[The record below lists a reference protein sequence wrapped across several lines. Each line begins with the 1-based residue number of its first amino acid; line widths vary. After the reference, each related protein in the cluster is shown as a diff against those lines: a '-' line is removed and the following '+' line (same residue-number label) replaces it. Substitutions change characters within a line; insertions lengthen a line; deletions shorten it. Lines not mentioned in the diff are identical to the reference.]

1 MRRYLSVLV
10 LLIGIVNITGTGCYS
25 NNLKQDPV
33 LDQSWQEESDG
44 RLSWPHYMLNGKIRF
59 TLIADTLSTELL
71 SLIKQGIEY
80 ALDEGAA
87 REISKY
93 DFYHGHFLF
102 KADKDRKQRTVQ
114 TVDGILFHTQERV
127 FYSQETFSKR
137 NIFIGF
143 NGVLEIVPCKF
154 KWLANGEPFCK
165 SRTPKNLSMVSG
177 LSGIYFV
184 IVDDIPEEK
193 LKKYRHNIIVVREHK
208 VLVGQPDFL

>member
-1 MRRYLSVLV
+1 MKGYSMVLV
-10 LLIGIVNITGTGCYS
+10 LLAGIVGITGTVCYN
-25 NNLKQDPV
+25 NNLKKNSD
-33 LDQSWQEESDG
+33 LHQSWREESDG
-44 RLSWPHYMLNGKIRF
+44 RLSWLHGGGMRF
-59 TLIADTLSTELL
+59 TLVSDTLSKELL

-87 REISKY
+87 REISMY
-93 DFYHGHFLF
+93 DFFHGHFVF

-127 FYSQETFSKR
+127 FYSEETFRKR
-137 NIFIGF
+137 NIFIGP
-143 NGVLEIVPCKF
+143 NGIPKILPCKF
-154 KWLANGEPFCK
+154 KWLADGKPFCR
-165 SRTPKNLSMVSG
+165 SGSPKGFSMVSG

-184 IVDDIPEEK
+184 IVDNIPEEK